1 MENGVPKCWLNTSNE
16 NSLKNRTR
24 GVHHAVPEGYAT
36 SFPSTTFLLFMNLR
50 DRQILHLA
58 LPSIVSNIT
67 VPLLGLVDVAI
78 TGHLGSAAYIG
89 AIAVGGMLFNII
101 YWMFAFLRMGTSGMT
116 AQALGARNL
125 TEVAGGLQR
134 ALLVSIVI
142 AALMLCLQVPIRDLS
157 LAILMPSEEVA
168 SYTRTYFNI
177 CIWGAPAALM
187 LFALTG
193 WFVGMQ
199 NSKAPMMVAI
209 IQNVANILISLLLV
223 YGLNMK
229 IEGVAM
235 GTVLA
240 QYIGLIAALLF
251 MVPYYLR
258 IRKYYRENVVL
269 TRTALLKFFS
279 LNKDIFLRTCCLIL
293 VHFFFI
299 AAGAKQGD
307 TELAVNTM
315 LMQLFTLYSYIMD
328 GFAFAGEAMVGKAI
342 GGKMRQIYD
351 DTVHR
356 LFRWGWGVAAVFT
369 LAYFLEGRAFLSL
382 LTDDVA
388 VLGTAQVYQPWILL
402 FPLCGMAAFIWDG
415 IYIGATATKGMLISM
430 ASGMMVFFLLY
441 FTLVPLWGNHGLWC
455 AFVVYLATRGVS
467 QTWMRHRIW
476 KG

>member
-1 MENGVPKCWLNTSNE
+1 M
-16 NSLKNRTR
+16 NR
-24 GVHHAVPEGYAT
+24 
-36 SFPSTTFLLFMNLR
+36 R
-50 DRQILHLA
+50 DKQILQIA

-125 TEVAGGLQR
+125 TEVVAVMQR
-134 ALLVSIVI
+134 ALLVAIVI
-142 AALMLCLQVPIRDLS
+142 SAVMLCLQVPIREAALS
-157 LAILMPSEEVA
+157 IISPSAEVVA
-168 SYTRTYFNI
+168 FTCTYFNI

-187 LFALTG
+187 LFVMTG
-193 WFVGMQ
+193 WFLGMQ
-199 NSKAPMMVAI
+199 NSKAPMLVAM
-209 IQNVANILISLLLV
+209 IQNVANIVLSFALV
-223 YGLNMK
+223 YGVGMK
-229 IEGVAM
+229 IEGVAL

-240 QYIGLIAALLF
+240 QYIGLISSLLLF
-251 MVPYYLR
+251 VPYYLK
-258 IRKYYRENVVL
+258 IRKHYREKTVL
-269 TRTALLKFFS
+269 TTTALMKFFS

-342 GGKMRQIYD
+342 GGKMRRIYD
-351 DTVHR
+351 DTVRR
-356 LFRWGWGVAAVFT
+356 LFRWGWGVAALFT
-369 LAYFLEGRAFLSL
+369 LAYLLFGKAFLSL

-388 VLGTAQVYQPWILL
+388 VLETAQVYQPWTLL
-402 FPLCGMAAFIWDG
+402 FPLCGIAAFIWDG
-415 IYIGATATKGMLISM
+415 VYIGATATKGMLISM
-430 ASGMMVFFLLY
+430 ASGMVVFFLLY
-441 FTLVPLWGNHGLWC
+441 FSLVPWLGNHGLWI
-455 AFVVYLATRGVS
+455 AFVTYLATRGIS
-467 QTWMRHRIW
+467 QTFMRKRIW
-476 KG
+476 KA

>member
-1 MENGVPKCWLNTSNE
+1 
-16 NSLKNRTR
+16 
-24 GVHHAVPEGYAT
+24 
-36 SFPSTTFLLFMNLR
+36 MNLR
-50 DRQILHLA
+50 NRQILHIA

-125 TEVAGGLQR
+125 TEVAAMMQR
-134 ALLVSIVI
+134 ALLVAIVI
-142 AALMLCLQVPIRDLS
+142 SAVMLCLQVPIREGALY
-157 LAILMPSEEVA
+157 IIHPSSEVMA
-168 SYTRTYFNI
+168 FTCTYFNI

-187 LFALTG
+187 LFVLTG

-199 NSKAPMMVAI
+199 NSKAPMMVAM
-209 IQNVANILISLLLV
+209 IQNVANIVLSFALV
-223 YGLNMK
+223 YGWGMK
-229 IEGVAM
+229 IEGVAL

-240 QYIGLIAALLF
+240 QYIGLVSALLF
-251 MVPYYLR
+251 FTPYYLR
-258 IRKYYRENVVL
+258 IKKYYQKKTVL
-269 TRTALLKFFS
+269 TRPALVKFFS

-307 TELAVNTM
+307 KELAVNTM

-342 GGKMRQIYD
+342 GGRMRGIYD
-351 DTVHR
+351 DTVRH
-356 LFRWGWGVAAVFT
+356 LFRWGWGVATLFT
-369 LAYFLEGRAFLSL
+369 LAYFLLGKPFLAL
-382 LTDDVA
+382 LTNDVA
-388 VLGTAQVYQPWILL
+388 VLDAAQIYQPWTLL

-430 ASGMMVFFLLY
+430 ASGMVIFFLLY
-441 FTLVPLWGNHGLWC
+441 FSLVPIWNNHGLWI
-455 AFVVYLATRGVS
+455 AFVVYLATRGIT
-467 QTWMRHRIW
+467 QTFMRKKIW